1 MSEPRKHHY
10 VPVFYQRS
18 FADPYGLLWI
28 YDRRL
33 KSYKQLSPRVVC
45 FEKDL
50 YALKPTDGR
59 PRDRRIETKC
69 LSIVD
74 GLAATAIR
82 ELVSGKADSETI
94 KAVAYFIGVQFNRL
108 PSIGR
113 FLGALYA
120 RGAAEMMRLM
130 AVSTERMQGVLDNYA
145 RETGEAVTVSA
156 ESMVTAVREN
166 HLEVRSNEV
175 PFLNHLFSQAL
186 SASKVLERMDWQ
198 VLISPP
204 QTGFMVCDAPVTV
217 VPRIGTDQVGLAVP
231 GTVKYFPLMRA
242 FCLRIGDMGFRL
254 SHRKVSKETV
264 QIINRNIAANSER
277 FIMGP
282 DKAQLQSIVKT
293 SESLEEDTSPR
304 FAIEAS
310 EQDDD
315 GSLQKIT
322 FQPRRYFYG
331 KAGAP

>member
-10 VPVFYQRS
+10 VPVFYQRN
-18 FADPYGLLWI
+18 FADPNGLLWV

-33 KSYKQLSPRVVC
+33 KSYKQLSPTVVC

-82 ELVSGKADSETI
+82 ELVSGKANQETI
-94 KAVAYFIGVQFNRL
+94 QAVAYFIGVQFNRL

-113 FLGALYA
+113 FLGALYV
-120 RGAAEMMRLM
+120 RGAQEMMRLM
-130 AVSTERMQGVLDNYA
+130 AVSTERMQGVLDDYA
-145 RETGEAVTVSA
+145 RKTGEPLTVSA
-156 ESMVTAVREN
+156 DSMVTAVKEN
-166 HLEVRSNEV
+166 QLQVVSNEV
-175 PFLNHLFSQAL
+175 PFLNHLFSQAFA
-186 SASKVLERMDWQ
+186 ASKALERMEWQ

-204 QTGFMVCDAPVTV
+204 QTGFMLCDAPLTV
-217 VPRIGTDQVGLAVP
+217 VPRIGTTSVGLAVL
-231 GTVKYFPLMRA
+231 GAVKYFPLMRG
-242 FCLRIGDMGFRL
+242 FCLRIGDIGFRV
-254 SHRKVSKETV
+254 SNRKVSKETV

-282 DKAQLQSIVKT
+282 DTPQLQSIVKT
-293 SESLEEDTSPR
+293 SESVEEDSSPR
-304 FAIEAS
+304 FTIEAE
-310 EQDDD
+310 EQDDE

-331 KAGAP
+331 KDGAP